1 MTLWC
6 VKLPTIYH
14 HLLNG
19 DKERYRDQARNI
31 TGTPAAS
38 PAARLD
44 ALNGLLLDPDT
55 RVVNDLLDVIAKYGT
70 PEEIN
75 RKAAAARQLDNLL
88 LRLAEHDGQYLDEI
102 KWLTA
107 RARRRRVRQR
117 GRIPPGRARG
127 QGR

>member
-1 MTLWC
+1 MTKPETL
-6 VKLPTIYH
+6 
-14 HLLNG
+14 
-19 DKERYRDQARNI
+19 RARLQI
-31 TGTPAAS
+31 

-44 ALNGLLLDPDT
+44 RALTACCST
-55 RVVNDLLDVIAKYGT
+55 RTRAVVNDLLDVIAKYGT

-107 RARRRRVRQR
+107 SRRRRVRQR